1 MKSNSAIGLWIT
13 IRSPVPKTS
22 AVVNTVLAALWVV
35 GYGLLVDAI
44 KPTILMPCTVR
55 RWGNERGSL
64 VCSLYKTLLST
75 IAMVIIDTVA
85 ARTLK
90 QRNTGITERER
101 LLAKVTGETEYAP
114 VWTGQSTTPVSMEPT
129 RDERET

>member
-1 MKSNSAIGLWIT
+1 
-13 IRSPVPKTS
+13 
-22 AVVNTVLAALWVV
+22 
-35 GYGLLVDAI
+35 
-44 KPTILMPCTVR
+44 
-55 RWGNERGSL
+55 
-64 VCSLYKTLLST
+64 
-75 IAMVIIDTVA
+75 MVIIDTVA

-114 VWTGQSTTPVSMEPT
+114 VWTGQSTTPVGMEPT